1 MATVGNQLP
10 TQAVSKPTSGKHG
23 NVLPLWGNEKTMNLN
38 PMILTNV
45 LSSPY
50 FKVQLYELKTYH
62 EVVDE
67 IYFKV
72 THIEPWEKGS
82 RKTAGQTGMC
92 GGVRGVGTGGIV
104 STAFCLLYKLFTLKL
119 TRKQLMGLIT
129 HTDSPYIRALGF
141 MYIRYTQPPTDLFEW
156 YDGFLDDEEELDVK
170 AGGGCVMTIG
180 EMLRSFL
187 TKLEWFS
194 TLFPRIP
201 VPVQKV
207 IDQQIKARPRKVPQK
222 ETQEDEDG
230 FAESGRQGERRRS
243 RTPRRTPSPRR
254 SPKRS
259 RSRSHHRE
267 RERHGPSFDRELERE
282 RDRQR
287 KEREGRDRDRERGDR
302 GDRERRRSRSADRN
316 RERKRSHSGSRDRR
330 SERKEKERDGGDDR
344 SRRKDR
350 DHHKDRGTERERL
363 MTAGT
368 RTIGKDTGMRGRPKG
383 PAGVE
388 AERGDTKVGQR
399 RRAGKGSAATAGR
412 GTGREM
418 ENSAL
423 TNVVAAKRG
432 ATISESPA
440 MTIVDIEGVRASSK
454 CRLAAILLVFF
465 LLFFYIRLSALSL
478 VLKRRN
484 SCTSDIWICCLWPM

>member
-1 MATVGNQLP
+1 MANMGS
-10 TQAVSKPTSGKHG
+10 QAVSKPASGKHG

-72 THIEPWEKGS
+72 THVEPWEKGS

-141 MYIRYTQPPTDLFEW
+141 MYIRYTQPPADLIDW
-156 YDGFLDDEEELDVK
+156 YDGFMDDEEELDVK
-170 AGGGCVMTIG
+170 AGGGCVMTVG

-201 VPVQKV
+201 VPVQKS
-207 IDQQIKARPRKVPQK
+207 IDQQMKSRPRKVIQK
-222 ETQEDEDG
+222 EPQEEEQAFDEP
-230 FAESGRQGERRRS
+230 GRQGERRRS
-243 RTPRRTPSPRR
+243 RSPRRTPSPRR

-267 RERHGPSFDRELERE
+267 RDRHGPSYDRELERE
-282 RDRQR
+282 RERQR
-287 KEREGRDRDRERGDR
+287 KERDARERDRERDKDR
-302 GDRERRRSRSADRN
+302 ADRERRRSRSAERNHQDR
-316 RERKRSHSGSRDRR
+316 RERRRSRSGSRDKR

-344 SRRKDR
+344 SKRKER
-350 DHHKDRGTERERL
+350 DHHRER
-363 MTAGT
+363 A
-368 RTIGKDTGMRGRPKG
+368 
-383 PAGVE
+383 
-388 AERGDTKVGQR
+388 AERDRSREKKSKGGEGDDRRHKDDRERHRDERKAKKSSRSRSGERRHKSGGGGGGGEEKSRKRDGSHSREKERDGEQRSHKRSRSGERSHHPREASNDHGKLGDR
-399 RRAGKGSAATAGR
+399 RR
-412 GTGREM
+412 
-418 ENSAL
+418 
-423 TNVVAAKRG
+423 
-432 ATISESPA
+432 SPS
-440 MTIVDIEGVRASSK
+440 VE
-454 CRLAAILLVFF
+454 
-465 LLFFYIRLSALSL
+465 
-478 VLKRRN
+478 
-484 SCTSDIWICCLWPM
+484 